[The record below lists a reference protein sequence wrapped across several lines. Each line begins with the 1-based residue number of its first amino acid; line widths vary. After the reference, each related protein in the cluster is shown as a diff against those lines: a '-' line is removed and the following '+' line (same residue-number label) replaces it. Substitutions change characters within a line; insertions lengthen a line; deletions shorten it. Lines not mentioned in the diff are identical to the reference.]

1 MSDKLWFVVT
11 AQGESFLETT
21 TDLKPIEQKMG
32 ALIIHGHFYQP
43 PRENPWT
50 GTVDPE
56 PSAHPFHDWN
66 ERVYAECYQPN
77 SAVHI
82 VDAKTKLEQIVNNY
96 AQISFDFGP
105 TLLSWLERQHPETYA
120 CIIAADVA
128 SAAKQGGHGNAL
140 AQAYNHTILPLSNE
154 RDQRTQIR
162 WGLAD
167 FHHRFNREAEGM
179 WLAETACND
188 DVLGLLIDEGLRFV
202 ILAPQQAERV
212 RGKTGIPACPTGQ
225 TGKPVPPGTTDSP
238 VDLDQVERAP
248 ADNEWQVAGGKI
260 DTSIAYRYF
269 HRDGSGRSIAVFFYD
284 QELAHGIAFGNALDS
299 SASLVDRLEGAATRN
314 EHAGSLTNV
323 ATDGESYGHH
333 HKFGELCLAYALETD
348 APARGFRVTNYGEYL
363 EQHPPAAE
371 VELSHG
377 CEGEGSSWSCA
388 HGVSRWIRDCGCYT
402 GGDPGWNQA
411 WRLPLRNALDF
422 LRDEGSKHFE
432 ATRGDLFVDPWAA
445 RDDAISLILNQQE
458 SREAF
463 LARHAPRGLTR
474 DEEQRSLL
482 FLELQRDALLM
493 YTSCGWFFNDISGI
507 EPIQILKYASRVID
521 LMDQLDLPSP
531 RERFLEILAEAKS
544 NRPEL
549 GDGAEIYRRLVE
561 PANPEFWPHQE
572 KLTEIVA

>member
-1 MSDKLWFVVT
+1 
-11 AQGESFLETT
+11 
-21 TDLKPIEQKMG
+21 MG

-50 GTVDPE
+50 GTLDPE

-82 VDAKTKLEQIVNNY
+82 VDAETKLEKIVNNY
-96 AQISFDFGP
+96 AHISFDYGP

-120 CIIAADVA
+120 RIIAADVE
-128 SAAKQGGHGNAL
+128 SAGTHGGHGNAL
-140 AQAYNHTILPLSNE
+140 AQAYNHTILPLANG

-167 FHHRFNREAEGM
+167 FRHRFNREAEGM

-212 RGKTGIPACPTGQ
+212 RNSSAGIAPESSAEASRRR
-225 TGKPVPPGTTDSP
+225 DP
-238 VDLDQVERAP
+238 VDHEEVEDAS
-248 ADNEWQVAGGKI
+248 ANNEWQDVAGGKI

-269 HRDGSGRSIAVFFYD
+269 HRDGSERSIVVFFYD

-299 SASLVDRLEGAATRN
+299 SAAFADQLAGAATRN
-314 EHAGSLTNV
+314 EPAGSLTNV

-333 HKFGELCLAYALETD
+333 HKFGDLCLAYALETD

-363 EQHPPAAE
+363 DQHSPAAE

-402 GGDPGWNQA
+402 GGEPGWNQA

-422 LRDEGSKHFE
+422 LRDEAAKHFE
-432 ATRGDLFVDPWAA
+432 ATRGDLFMDPWAA
-445 RDDAISLILNQQE
+445 RDDAISLILDQQE

-463 LARHAPRGLTR
+463 LARHAPRRLTR

-493 YTSCGWFFNDISGI
+493 YTSCGWFFNDIAGI
-507 EPIQILKYASRVID
+507 EPIQILKYASRVMD
-521 LMDQLDLPSP
+521 LMDQLGLPSP

-549 GDGAEIYRRLVE
+549 GNGAEIYLRLVE
-561 PANPEFWPHQE
+561 PVNPEWPQQE